1 MTSVDTPPAPDAA
14 ALPWRR
20 PGSVRLLWLLVVL
33 AVLVALM
40 GASVAI
46 GSRGVG
52 WADIVAAL
60 GGSSETIAEAAVTKR
75 IPRTVLA
82 VVVGAALGLS
92 GAVMQ
97 GVTRNPLA
105 DPGVLGINMGASLA
119 VVVGLAWFG
128 LFSETAIVWTAIAGA
143 GAAALFVYAVGSLGR
158 GGPTPLKLALAG
170 AATAAALTSF
180 VTAIALPRGDI
191 AESVQSWE
199 IGGVGGA
206 TFDRIGTVLPFL
218 LVGLAVSLLSA
229 RSLNSL
235 VLGDDLAAGLGER
248 VALARGVAALGS
260 VLLCGAATAVAG
272 PIAFVGLVV
281 PHLCRLL
288 VGIDHRWLLPFSAL
302 TGAAL
307 LTAADVIGRVV
318 ARPEELDVG
327 ILTALVGAPFFIWIV
342 RRQKVSEL

>member
-1 MTSVDTPPAPDAA
+1 MTPVDSVPISGAA
-14 ALPWRR
+14 VVRR
-20 PGSVRLLWLLVVL
+20 PRSVRLLWLLVVL
-33 AVLVALM
+33 AVLVAVM
-40 GASVAI
+40 AASVAI

-52 WADIVAAL
+52 WSEITGAL
-60 GGSSETIAEAAVTKR
+60 GGSSDTIGEAAVTKR

-119 VVVGLAWFG
+119 VVAGLAWFG
-128 LFSETAIVWTAIAGA
+128 LFSATSIIWTAIAGA
-143 GAAALFVYAVGSLGR
+143 AVSAVFVYAVGSLGR

-170 AATAAALTSF
+170 AATSAALTSF
-180 VTAIALPRGDI
+180 ITAVALPRGDI

-206 TFDRIGTVLPFL
+206 SFDTIGTGLPFL
-218 LVGLAVSLLSA
+218 AVGLAISLLSA

-235 VLGDDLAAGLGER
+235 ALGDELAAGLGER

-260 VLLCGAATAVAG
+260 VLLCGAATAIAG
-272 PIAFVGLVV
+272 PIGFVGLVV

-288 VGIDHRWLLPFSAL
+288 VGVDHRWLLPFSAL
-302 TGAAL
+302 TGACL
-307 LTAADVIGRVV
+307 LTAADVLGRIV
-318 ARPEELDVG
+318 ARPGEIDVG
-327 ILTALVGAPFFIWIV
+327 IITALIGAPFFIAIV
-342 RRQKVSEL
+342 RRQKVREL